1 VLGGGYKI
9 GGGVGDLLFV
19 LLSSFLARSP
29 VSVIHPAAIVSI
41 PSCCR
46 RCRCRCRTRLAAAF
60 VAVAAVVAV
69 TGAVA
74 AAAALLPLLLTP
86 WYSPVA
92 ANFPSLVF
100 DPHGRAS
107 CEQPPAAAVLAG
119 TPVHASSIDRGC
131 WPPFA

>member
-9 GGGVGDLLFV
+9 GGGVDDLPFV

-29 VSVIHPAAIVSI
+29 VSVIHPAAIVSF

-46 RCRCRCRTRLAAAF
+46 RCRCRCRCRTRLAAAF

-92 ANFPSLVF
+92 ANFPSLVL
-100 DPHGRAS
+100 A
-107 CEQPPAAAVLAG
+107 PPLACA
-119 TPVHASSIDRGC
+119 PARLIR
-131 WPPFA
+131 PPRTCIL